1 MTNVRPIELRPIAL
15 GLLCDA
21 LLGACER
28 ERTLARVVAALNAR
42 VPPEARLEAHGLSA
56 RFVAGGLATAP
67 FAPDDP
73 PWVTFAWRI
82 FEAFLDRA
90 PVVDDPLLGPVFGG
104 LDPDAMSD
112 DEVRELAHFISS
124 YEYTERPACELRRLV
139 GLTLL
144 DTRRTYD
151 APSRSWPRAWRAM
164 NPDAA
169 ALTAK
174 IHKRGGLLFSWPEGE
189 AGELLARWSPPSGFA
204 PHATIARELV
214 AWINPE
220 RMSWLAPRDARG

>member
-1 MTNVRPIELRPIAL
+1 MTNGSPIELRPIAL

-21 LLGACER
+21 LLGER
-28 ERTLARVVAALNAR
+28 ERACSLARVVEALNAR
-42 VPPEARLEAHGLSA
+42 GPREAQLEAHGLTA
-56 RFVAGGLATAP
+56 RFVGGGIATAP

-90 PVVDDPLLGPVFGG
+90 PLIDEPLLAPVFQG

-112 DEVRELAHFISS
+112 DDAHELAHFISS
-124 YEYTERPACELRRLV
+124 FEYTERPVCELRRLV
-139 GLTLL
+139 GLTLF
-144 DTRRTYD
+144 DSRHTYD
-151 APSRSWPRAWRAM
+151 APSYSWPRAWRSV

-174 IHKRGGLLFSWPEGE
+174 IHKRGGLVFSWPEGE
-189 AGELLARWSPPSGFA
+189 AGELLARWSPPSEFA

-214 AWINPE
+214 AWIT
-220 RMSWLAPRDARG
+220 RATR